1 MREGSCE
8 TYFKDFNAD
17 ITIYG
22 MATKAK
28 PCEFITSKVNK
39 SNGYNVVMNYMQ
51 LYSQDWSKYKYIVFP
66 ELNTQP
72 EEPAHAFWILCG
84 KLFT

>member
-1 MREGSCE
+1 MCVDFYMREGSCE

-22 MATKAK
+22 MVTKAK

-39 SNGYNVVMNYMQ
+39 SNGCNVVMN
-51 LYSQDWSKYKYIVFP
+51 
-66 ELNTQP
+66 
-72 EEPAHAFWILCG
+72 
-84 KLFT
+84 